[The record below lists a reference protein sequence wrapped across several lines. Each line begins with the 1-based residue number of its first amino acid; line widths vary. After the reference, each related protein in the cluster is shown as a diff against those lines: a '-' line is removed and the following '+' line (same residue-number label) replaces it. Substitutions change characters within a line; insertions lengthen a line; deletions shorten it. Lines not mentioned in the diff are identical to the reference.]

1 MLVNVGRGDDIY
13 SDFNS
18 STRSDIDFKSFSTN
32 FIETFYFFAGF
43 EIYSTLNKNLK
54 NPRRDLPVAMALVM
68 LATTI
73 FYCFVIV
80 CFLGTLTQDHD
91 QFQKN
96 PAFKLFGQLFGNKK
110 WLTYLFAFAMVIC
123 FLSVKF
129 SATMEGTLYA
139 NSIILPMVN
148 DGYLPAVLEKD
159 PKDNITNNTVKFYMA
174 SALIMY
180 FFVVI
185 LVDIYQGAVGAD
197 KSPLG
202 YSKIIGVA
210 TLIIL
215 PVYSLV
221 LYLALKLSYTKHIK
235 SSIFEMTAWGV
246 TLFFFFVQ
254 IFK

>member
-1 MLVNVGRGDDIY
+1 MLVNVGRGHDIY

-18 STRSDIDFKSFSTN
+18 SARANIDFKKSSTN
-32 FIETFYFFAGF
+32 FLSIFFFFSGF
-43 EIYSTLNKNLK
+43 EMYATLNKNLK
-54 NPRRDLPVAMALVM
+54 NPRRDLPIGMVLVM

-73 FYCFVIV
+73 FYIFVIV

-96 PAFKLFGQLFGNKK
+96 PAFKLFGQIFGNKT
-110 WLTYLFAFAMVIC
+110 WLHYLFAFTMVIC

-129 SATMEGTLYA
+129 SSTMEGTLYA

-148 DGYLPAVLEKD
+148 DGYLPAVLEKN
-159 PKDNITNNTVKFYMA
+159 PKDNITNNTVKFYIVTT
-174 SALIMY
+174 LIMH

-185 LVDIYQGAVGAD
+185 LVDIYQGATSAED
-197 KSPLG
+197 SPLKYTEILG
-202 YSKIIGVA
+202 LGS
-210 TLIIL
+210 LIII

-235 SSIFEMTAWGV
+235 SNIFEMISWGV
-246 TLFFFFVQ
+246 TL
-254 IFK
+254 IFLVLQGIQ

>member
-1 MLVNVGRGDDIY
+1 MLVNVEKGDDIY

-18 STRSDIDFKSFSTN
+18 STRSHIDFKSFSTN

-54 NPRRDLPVAMALVM
+54 NPRKDLPIAMALVM

-80 CFLGTLTQDHD
+80 CFLGTLSVEHHEFQD
-91 QFQKN
+91 N
-96 PAFKLFGQLFGNKK
+96 PAFKLFGQLFVNKT
-110 WLTYLFAFAMVIC
+110 WAHYLFAFAMVIC

-159 PKDNITNNTVKFYMA
+159 PKDNITNNTVKFYMV

-185 LVDIYQGAVGAD
+185 LVDIYQGATD
-197 KSPLG
+197 DDDSPLR

-210 TLIIL
+210 TLITL

-246 TLFFFFVQ
+246 TLFFIVIQ
-254 IFK
+254 GFK

>member
-1 MLVNVGRGDDIY
+1 MLIHVGKGIDIY

-18 STRSDIDFKSFSTN
+18 GARTDIDFKRFSTN
-32 FIETFYFFAGF
+32 FIKTFYFFAGF
-43 EIYSTLNKNLK
+43 EIYATLNKNLK
-54 NPRRDLPVAMALVM
+54 NPRKDLPIAMALVM
-68 LATTI
+68 LATTL

-80 CFLGTLTQDHD
+80 CFLGTLTIEHHE
-91 QFQKN
+91 FQKN
-96 PAFKLFGQLFGNKK
+96 PAFKLFGQLFGNKT
-110 WLTYLFAFAMVIC
+110 WLHYLFAFAMVIC

-174 SALIMY
+174 SALTMY

-185 LVDIYQGAVGAD
+185 LVDIYQGSVDAD
-197 KSPLG
+197 DSPLD
-202 YSKIIGVA
+202 YSEIIGVA

-246 TLFFFFVQ
+246 TLFFFVVQ
-254 IFK
+254 AFK

>member
-13 SDFNS
+13 SEFNNS
-18 STRSDIDFKSFSTN
+18 NRSKIDFQSFSTN
-32 FIETFYFFAGF
+32 FVETFYFFAGF
-43 EIYSTLNKNLK
+43 EIYATLNKNLK
-54 NPRRDLPVAMALVM
+54 NPRKDLPIAMALVM
-68 LATTI
+68 LATTV

-80 CFLGTLTQDHD
+80 CFLGTLTIEYHEFQD
-91 QFQKN
+91 N
-96 PAFKLFGQLFGNKK
+96 PAFKLFGQLFGSKT
-110 WLTYLFAFAMVIC
+110 WLHYLFAVVMVIC

-159 PKDNITNNTVKFYMA
+159 PKDNITNNTVKLYMA

-185 LVDIYQGAVGAD
+185 LVDIYQGATSAKD
-197 KSPLG
+197 SPLG
-202 YSKIIGVA
+202 YDDIIGVA
-210 TLIIL
+210 TLILL

-235 SSIFEMTAWGV
+235 SSIFEMISWGV
-246 TLFFFFVQ
+246 TLIFFILQ
-254 IFK
+254 GIQ